1 MSHVVLF
8 KLTLPAS
15 SVGPLPTAVLKRVL
29 DHLHYFQATAKP
41 TIPLHSK
48 PSPSSYSA
56 RTQKSIKATVV
67 LLGDSWTVQGKSR
80 PRSIPYEGTA
90 RTQQE
95 RTCCLVHLSRMGCL
109 PLREGTSP
117 LAGPRSPV
125 HQGRKPSRPR
135 DNLAARCPFSS
146 FALSSQHRDTR
157 PLWDWQLH

>member
-1 MSHVVLF
+1 MF
-8 KLTLPAS
+8 KLTLPVS
-15 SVGPLPTAVLKRVL
+15 SVGPLPKAVLKRVL

-41 TIPLHSK
+41 AIPLHSK

-67 LLGDSWTVQGKSR
+67 LLGDSWTAQTTVQGKPP
-80 PRSIPYEGTA
+80 PRSIPYEGTP

-109 PLREGTSP
+109 HLREGTSP

-125 HQGRKPSRPR
+125 HQGRKPSRP
-135 DNLAARCPFSS
+135 
-146 FALSSQHRDTR
+146 
-157 PLWDWQLH
+157 